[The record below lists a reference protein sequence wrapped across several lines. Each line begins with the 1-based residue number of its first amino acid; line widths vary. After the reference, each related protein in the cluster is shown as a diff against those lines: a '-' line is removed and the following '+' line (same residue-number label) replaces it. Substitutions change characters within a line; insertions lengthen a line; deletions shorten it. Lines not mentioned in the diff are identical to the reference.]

1 MKKGRESKESLAK
14 SVRQCLDEYATL
26 YVFSFEN
33 MRNTKFKEFRD
44 NVKESSRFASLYPS
58 HLSLF
63 SFYGSFLS
71 SNQST
76 SKFGGKRIL
85 NYSVIFSFN
94 IPNLQNKSS
103 NVSKS
108 HLNLGKLFNL
118 VFFMLAMF
126 GKSPFNLK
134 YS

>member
-94 IPNLQNKSS
+94 IQYKSS